1 MKRYKHTHTQTHTNT
16 DTHRH
21 TDTDTDTATHTH
33 TQFSFH
39 NILEYFDSFVRLTEN
54 LKLYT
59 SIKLLNKTCQRTKEK
74 SIKILSHGP
83 INN

>member
-1 MKRYKHTHTQTHTNT
+1 MNEQVFGLLGDYPLPPPGKTQPWLHIYIFN
-16 DTHRH
+16 
-21 TDTDTDTATHTH
+21 
-33 TQFSFH
+33 

-74 SIKILSHGP
+74 SIKILSNGP
-83 INN
+83 IYN